1 MVLSISELKGVIP
14 PVVTPLT
21 QEDQLH
27 LKNLQLHIR
36 TMIQDGCSGVLLMG
50 TTGEGP
56 SLGLGE
62 RKAVIDAGVEAARG
76 ALVLVHTG
84 CASLKDT
91 LDLTRHAYDSGADA
105 AMVVPPFYYKNVP
118 VEGLLAY
125 YRRLL
130 EEAVPEDGSLLLYH
144 IPQVSHVPVT
154 FRLLV
159 GLLNFAS
166 DRLVGL
172 KDSSGD
178 LDHLRELCG
187 RFPKLRV
194 FVGTDRLVLKGLRLG
209 AAGCI
214 TAAVNVLAPLDVA
227 VYRAFT
233 SGREAEAEDLQEAL
247 TAARDALE
255 RYPPFPP
262 TIKYLLSL
270 RYGGTGWEP
279 RPPLINLSEA
289 DQAALVRDLIDVEA
303 HRWLGW
309 LPASR

>member
-1 MVLSISELKGVIP
+1 MLTTTQLKGVMP

-27 LKNLQLHIR
+27 VENLQLHIR
-36 TMIQDGCSGVLLMG
+36 TMIQEGCSGVLLMG

-62 RKAVIDAGVEAARG
+62 RKTVIDVGVEAAQG
-76 ALVLVHTG
+76 ALVLAQTG

-91 LDLTRHAYDSGADA
+91 LSLTRHAYDSGVDA

-118 VEGLLAY
+118 VEGLVAY

-130 EEAVPEDGSLLLYH
+130 DEAVPEDGSILLYH
-144 IPQVSHVPVT
+144 IPQVSQVPVS
-154 FRLLV
+154 FRLLE
-159 GLLNFAS
+159 GLLTFAS

-178 LDHLRELCG
+178 LNHLRELRG
-187 RFPKLRV
+187 RFPQLRV
-194 FVGTDRLVLKGLRLG
+194 FVGTDRLLLEGLRLG

-227 VYRAFT
+227 VYRAFI
-233 SGREAEAEDLQEAL
+233 SGQEVEDLQDTL

-270 RYGGTGWEP
+270 RYGESGWEP
-279 RPPLINLSEA
+279 RPPLTNLSET
-289 DQAALVRDLIDVEA
+289 DRDTVVRDLIKVDA
-303 HRWLGW
+303 HRWLSW